1 MWIPRLKN
9 LPAVFARFDP
19 CVGKTPWRREW
30 QSVIRTE
37 EPGGLPSVVSQRVGR
52 DWAMNTFT
60 WLPARGGQA
69 GPRGGANGGGRVG
82 PRTSARTRRDR
93 NPSAEG
99 AWLRRTVGLGGQS
112 DPDVKV
118 RRFRKP
124 AFGVSFLLPGLCGVG
139 YLRGWGRSTTLRPRH
154 GNYKIA
160 ARARPATSCKREG
173 KGRGRRA
180 AGGCFPSLT
189 SVCLFCS
196 WAYSSSH
203 GKEDARWCG
212 SGSGGPAPSLPHKEP
227 DDLKK
232 SDRPTAIINPLQRL
246 LSSF

>member
-1 MWIPRLKN
+1 MAIRCMDRGARWATVRSLAKSGTRLSDEYFH
-9 LPAVFARFDP
+9 L
-19 CVGKTPWRREW
+19 TP
-30 QSVIRTE
+30 SPLG
-37 EPGGLPSVVSQRVGR
+37 PGGTQGRGQRRRKGR
-52 DWAMNTFT
+52 PPDVR
-60 WLPARGGQA
+60 P
-69 GPRGGANGGGRVG
+69 
-82 PRTSARTRRDR
+82 D
-93 NPSAEG
+93 AEG
-99 AWLRRTVGLGGQS
+99 PEPFSRGCLLRRTVGLGGQS

-124 AFGVSFLLPGLCGVG
+124 AFGVSFLLPGLCGMG

-189 SVCLFCS
+189 NVCLFCS

-203 GKEDARWCG
+203 GKEDARWLWVG
-212 SGSGGPAPSLPHKEP
+212 LWWPRSLPSAQGTRWSKEIWSTHSHYKP
-227 DDLKK
+227 PPEASQFL
-232 SDRPTAIINPLQRL
+232 
-246 LSSF
+246 